1 MFEKACNKY
10 ALMVIYRCK
19 GKVLTKVK
27 EMTNKQIEKLIE
39 KLESQK
45 TTKSAKT
52 LLNKK
57 GIKTEEGFGKS
68 YSFEINGTKYN
79 VVKNKYDDTC
89 HVNKFRKAHIEKCEP
104 KVVPMCYGRT
114 ISITERIVFD

>member
-1 MFEKACNKY
+1 
-10 ALMVIYRCK
+10 
-19 GKVLTKVK
+19 
-27 EMTNKQIEKLIE
+27 MTNKQIEKLIE
-39 KLESQK
+39 QLESKK

-57 GIKTEEGFGKS
+57 GIETEEGFGKS
-68 YSFEINGTKYN
+68 YSFKINGTKYN

-104 KVVPMCYGRT
+104 KVVSMCYGRKMV
-114 ISITERIVFD
+114 ITERIVVD